1 MRVMHVPRTH
11 CTRHGVAFEDAE
23 EFIARRAGAI
33 ATAHAIAID
42 ADAGVIL
49 ENFGCIF
56 DRLIA
61 LQAGQSCGS
70 VALASL
76 RRLG

>member
-1 MRVMHVPRTH
+1 MQLRQLMRSQL
-11 CTRHGVAFEDAE
+11 
-23 EFIARRAGAI
+23 IW
-33 ATAHAIAID
+33 

-49 ENFGCIF
+49 ENFGCIV